1 MAGKLVTIATFDQ
14 AAQAWVAENVLKDA
28 GIKAA
33 VSDETLVAMDWLM
46 SGVVGGVKVQV
57 LEEDADR
64 AVAVLEN
71 QFGENGEGLG
81 GAVPPE
87 ELATQAE
94 AAVID
99 DGEEQP
105 VRPAPGSALEPE
117 DGPLD
122 PNGREEYARRL
133 AFTAILVLVFV
144 PLWFYYPIISF
155 GFFPVAFYGMYLT
168 LNATFGPG
176 ELSGRGRLNIGIGVA
191 MILLT
196 LLWFILLSNVLFS

>member
-117 DGPLD
+117 DGPWIQMGVKSTRAGWRS
-122 PNGREEYARRL
+122 PPFSCWCSCPSG
-133 AFTAILVLVFV
+133 F
-144 PLWFYYPIISF
+144 IIRSS
-155 GFFPVAFYGMYLT
+155 V
-168 LNATFGPG
+168 
-176 ELSGRGRLNIGIGVA
+176 SGSSRSRFMACI
-191 MILLT
+191 
-196 LLWFILLSNVLFS
+196 